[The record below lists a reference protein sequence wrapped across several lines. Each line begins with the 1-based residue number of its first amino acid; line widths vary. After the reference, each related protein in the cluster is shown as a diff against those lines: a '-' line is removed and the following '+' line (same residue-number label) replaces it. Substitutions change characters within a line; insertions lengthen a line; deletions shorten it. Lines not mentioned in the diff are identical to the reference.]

1 MMKGNVLSRVAS
13 TLFVT
18 VLLVSALAVTAF
30 AAEAPACKHENVVDV
45 AAVEATCT
53 MPGSTA
59 GKRCADCI
67 QVLEGLETI
76 PAKGH
81 TEVVDAGVI
90 ATCTKPGKTFGKHCS
105 VCNEVLE
112 QQTEVPALGHSLKKV
127 EAVEATCEEE
137 GNIEHW
143 RCNACKK
150 LFSDK
155 DGTKELKEEETVI
168 SAKGHTEA
176 VDEAVPATCTEAGK
190 TAGTHCSVCDKVLVA
205 QEEVPANGHTEVV
218 DKAVA
223 PTCTDTGLTEGSH
236 CSVCEQV
243 LVEQKVVPASH
254 TVVID
259 PPVAPTCTKTGLTE
273 GSHCSVCGQIL
284 VEQKVVPASHIFDD
298 GNVVSPTCSREG
310 YTVYTCKVCGIQ
322 VITDKVK
329 PLSHWYAEWQPAGRH
344 QNSAP
349 CKRWGCTYTKTT
361 DCVDWD
367 FKLFLNDAEEAEDFT
382 VCPVCGQLSDGGRLE
397 LVEKAKA
404 TPVTAWTPE
413 GDLVLR
419 YGELENGEKI
429 ICVGFEYDARLAQ
442 YYGICKFTIPAEM
455 LEGYQLMLLDADGN
469 ETELKVETTGNKAS
483 FTIDFHDETGKSWI
497 PVQMLHLVPIEEPA
511 AEVTAG

>member
-1 MMKGNVLSRVAS
+1 MKGNVLSRVAM

-18 VLLVSALAVTAF
+18 VFLVSVLAVTAF
-30 AAEAPACKHENVVDV
+30 AAEAPACKHENVVNV

-53 MPGSTA
+53 VPGKTA
-59 GKRCADCI
+59 GKRCEDCG

-90 ATCTKPGKTFGKHCS
+90 ATCTESGKTFGKHCS

-112 QQTEVPALGHSLKKV
+112 EQTEVSALGHSLKKV

-137 GNIEHW
+137 GNIEYW

-150 LFSDK
+150 LFEDK
-155 DGTKELKEEETVI
+155 EGTKELKEEEAVI

-190 TAGTHCSVCDKVLVA
+190 TAGKHCSVCDKVLVA
-205 QEEVPANGHTEVV
+205 QEEIPANGHTEVV

-223 PTCTDTGLTEGSH
+223 PTCTDTGLTEGKH
-236 CSVCEQV
+236 CSVCGEV
-243 LVEQKVVPASH
+243 LVEQEVVPASH

-259 PPVAPTCTKTGLTE
+259 PPVAPSCTKTGLSE
-273 GSHCSVCGQIL
+273 GSHCSVCGEIL
-284 VEQKVVPASHIFDD
+284 VEQKVVPASHIFDE
-298 GNVVSPTCSREG
+298 GKVVSPTCSREG
-310 YTVYTCKVCGIQ
+310 YTIYTCKVCGIQ

-361 DCVDWD
+361 ACVDWD
-367 FKLFLNDAEEAEDFT
+367 FKLIPADAEETEDYT

-397 LVEKAKA
+397 LVEEAKP

-483 FTIDFHDETGKSWI
+483 FTIDFHDETGKGWI

-511 AEVTAG
+511 TEAVAG

>member
-1 MMKGNVLSRVAS
+1 MKGNVLSRVAM

-18 VLLVSALAVTAF
+18 VFLVSVLAVTAF
-30 AAEAPACKHENVVDV
+30 AAEVPACKHENVVNV
-45 AAVEATCT
+45 A
-53 MPGSTA
+53 
-59 GKRCADCI
+59 
-67 QVLEGLETI
+67 
-76 PAKGH
+76 
-81 TEVVDAGVI
+81 
-90 ATCTKPGKTFGKHCS
+90 
-105 VCNEVLE
+105 
-112 QQTEVPALGHSLKKV
+112 
-127 EAVEATCEEE
+127 AVEATCEEE
-137 GNIEHW
+137 GNIEYW

-150 LFSDK
+150 LFEDK
-155 DGTKELKEEETVI
+155 EGTKELKEEEAVI

-190 TAGTHCSVCDKVLVA
+190 TAGK
-205 QEEVPANGHTEVV
+205 
-218 DKAVA
+218 
-223 PTCTDTGLTEGSH
+223 
-236 CSVCEQV
+236 
-243 LVEQKVVPASH
+243 
-254 TVVID
+254 
-259 PPVAPTCTKTGLTE
+259 
-273 GSHCSVCGQIL
+273 HCSVCGEIL
-284 VEQKVVPASHIFDD
+284 VEQKVVPASHIFDE
-298 GNVVSPTCSREG
+298 GKVVSPTCSREG
-310 YTVYTCKVCGIQ
+310 YTIYTCKVCGIQ

-361 DCVDWD
+361 ACVDWD
-367 FKLFLNDAEEAEDFT
+367 FKLIPADAEETEDYT

-397 LVEKAKA
+397 LVEEAKP

-442 YYGICKFTIPAEM
+442 YYGICKFTIPAEL

-483 FTIDFHDETGKSWI
+483 FTIDFHDETGKGWI

-511 AEVTAG
+511 TEAVAG

>member
-1 MMKGNVLSRVAS
+1 M

-53 MPGSTA
+53 VPGKTA
-59 GKRCADCI
+59 GKRCEDCG

-76 PAKGH
+76 PPKGH

-90 ATCTKPGKTFGKHCS
+90 ATCTEPGKTFGKHCS

-112 QQTEVPALGHSLKKV
+112 EQTEVSALGHSLKKV

-137 GNIEHW
+137 GNIEYW

-150 LFSDK
+150 LFKDK
-155 DGTKELKEEETVI
+155 EGTKELKEEETVI

-176 VDEAVPATCTEAGK
+176 VDDAVPATCTEAGK
-190 TAGTHCSVCDKVLVA
+190 TAGKHCSVCNKVLVA
-205 QEEVPANGHTEVV
+205 QEEIPANGHTEVV

-236 CSVCEQV
+236 CSVC
-243 LVEQKVVPASH
+243 
-254 TVVID
+254 
-259 PPVAPTCTKTGLTE
+259 
-273 GSHCSVCGQIL
+273 GQIL

-298 GNVVSPTCSREG
+298 GKVVSPTCSREG
-310 YTVYTCKVCGIQ
+310 YTIYTCKICGIQ

-329 PLSHWYAEWQPAGRH
+329 PLSHWYAEWEPAGRH

-349 CKRWGCTYTKTT
+349 CKRWGCTHTKTT
-361 DCVDWD
+361 ACDDWD
-367 FKLFLNDAEEAEDFT
+367 FKLIPADAEKAEDYT

-397 LVEKAKA
+397 LVEEAKP

-429 ICVGFEYDARLAQ
+429 ICVGFEYDARLVQ

-483 FTIDFHDETGKSWI
+483 FTIDFHDETGKSWV

-511 AEVTAG
+511 TEATAG

>member
-1 MMKGNVLSRVAS
+1 MKGNVLSRVAM

-18 VLLVSALAVTAF
+18 VFLVSVLAVTAF
-30 AAEAPACKHENVVDV
+30 AAEAPACKHENVVNV

-53 MPGSTA
+53 VPGKTA
-59 GKRCADCI
+59 GKRCEDCG

-90 ATCTKPGKTFGKHCS
+90 ATCTESGKTFGKHCS

-112 QQTEVPALGHSLKKV
+112 EQTEVSALGHSLKKV

-137 GNIEHW
+137 GNIEYW

-150 LFSDK
+150 LFEDK
-155 DGTKELKEEETVI
+155 EGTKELKEEEAVI

-176 VDEAVPATCTEAGK
+176 VDEAVPATCT
-190 TAGTHCSVCDKVLVA
+190 
-205 QEEVPANGHTEVV
+205 
-218 DKAVA
+218 
-223 PTCTDTGLTEGSH
+223 
-236 CSVCEQV
+236 
-243 LVEQKVVPASH
+243 
-254 TVVID
+254 
-259 PPVAPTCTKTGLTE
+259 KTGLSE
-273 GSHCSVCGQIL
+273 GSHCSVCGEIL
-284 VEQKVVPASHIFDD
+284 VEQKVVPASHIFDE
-298 GNVVSPTCSREG
+298 GKVVSPTCSREG
-310 YTVYTCKVCGIQ
+310 YTIYTCKVCGIQ

-361 DCVDWD
+361 ACVDWD
-367 FKLFLNDAEEAEDFT
+367 FKLIPADAEETEDYT

-397 LVEKAKA
+397 LVEEAKP

-442 YYGICKFTIPAEM
+442 YYGICKFTIPAEL

-483 FTIDFHDETGKSWI
+483 FTIDFHDETGKGWI

-511 AEVTAG
+511 TEAVAG

>member
-223 PTCTDTGLTEGSH
+223 PTCTD
-236 CSVCEQV
+236 
-243 LVEQKVVPASH
+243 
-254 TVVID
+254 
-259 PPVAPTCTKTGLTE
+259 TGLTE